1 MNRLLFK
8 NARIVNEGQVVEGD
22 VLVVGERIERTGGT
36 IEADADRT
44 IDVNGRYLMPGMID
58 DQVHFR
64 EPGLTHKGDVA
75 TESAAAVAGGITSF
89 MEMPN
94 TDPRTVTLEA
104 LEEKHAM
111 AAGRSAANYSFYLGA
126 TNTNLEQVQRLDPNT
141 AAGIKIFMGAST
153 GNMLVDNAATLDAI
167 FRDAP
172 TIVTTHCED
181 TPTIVAETARA
192 HERFGKDIPPGEH
205 PVIRSEEACYRSSSM
220 AVELA
225 KRHGTRLHVLHLTTE
240 KELEL
245 FAAGPIESKTITV
258 EVCAHHLYFSAK
270 DYATRGNRIKCNP
283 AIKYES
289 DRLALL
295 KALEDDRIDVIA
307 TDHAPHLPAEKDGL
321 YDQAAAGLPLVE
333 QVIPS
338 LFRHVHDG
346 HLSLTNLVHKTS
358 HAVAKRF
365 EVVDRGFIREG
376 FYADLIIVDPDAR
389 PVVDETKV
397 FAKCGWSPFAG
408 DTMMA
413 SVDCT
418 VVNGHVVF
426 EDGKVTQTDRG
437 QRLQYC
443 RG

>member
-1 MNRLLFK
+1 MSRLLFK
-8 NARIVNEGQVVEGD
+8 NARIVNEGRIVEGD
-22 VLVVGERIERTGGT
+22 VLVADERIEQVGGG
-36 IEADADRT
+36 IDAQADRV

-94 TDPRTVTLEA
+94 TDPQTVTLDA
-104 LEEKHAM
+104 LEKKHAM
-111 AAGRSAANYSFYLGA
+111 AAGRAAANYSFYLGA
-126 TNTNLEQVQRLDPNT
+126 TNTNLEEVQRLDPNT

-153 GNMLVDNAATLDAI
+153 GDMLVDKAAALDAI
-167 FRDAP
+167 FREAR

-205 PVIRSEEACYRSSSM
+205 PVIRSAEACYKSSSM

-245 FAAGPIESKTITV
+245 FEPGPIEDKTITV

-270 DYATRGNRIKCNP
+270 DYARRGNRIKCNP

-295 KALEDDRIDVIA
+295 RALEEDRIDVIA
-307 TDHAPHLPAEKDGL
+307 TDHAPHLPAEKDGP
-321 YDQAAAGLPLVE
+321 YDKAAAGLPLVE

-365 EVVDRGFIREG
+365 EVVERGFIREG
-376 FYADLIIVDPDAR
+376 FLADLIIVDADAR
-389 PVVDETKV
+389 PVVDDARV
-397 FAKCGWSPFAG
+397 LAKCGWSPFAG

-413 SVDCT
+413 RVDCT
-418 VVNGHVVF
+418 IVNGHVVY
-426 EDGKVTQTDRG
+426 EDGRVLQTNRG
-437 QRLQYC
+437 QRIQYC